1 MKPSNEQSQTGLECT
16 ARTVFVPLQSET
28 TFAHYESLSDSVV
41 TVATVRLPLAQQ
53 EHSEPQ
59 SHE

>member
-1 MKPSNEQSQTGLECT
+1 MKPSNEQAQMVRGCT
-16 ARTVFVPLQSET
+16 ARTAFVPLQSET
-28 TFAHYESLSDSVV
+28 MLAHYESLSDSAV

-59 SHE
+59 SRE